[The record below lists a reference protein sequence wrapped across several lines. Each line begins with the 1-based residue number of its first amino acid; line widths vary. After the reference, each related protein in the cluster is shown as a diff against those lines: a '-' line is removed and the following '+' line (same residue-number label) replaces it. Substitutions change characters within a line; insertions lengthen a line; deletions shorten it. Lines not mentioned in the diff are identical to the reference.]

1 MKAQNHMAKDQWGNT
16 FHALGANPRAE
27 LLRRLD
33 RQHASKMYIDTK
45 SGSTQHVGWI
55 IAGHWL
61 TVYEVYEA
69 KRINTP

>member
-1 MKAQNHMAKDQWGNT
+1 MKAQNHMAKDQWDNT
-16 FHALGANPRAE
+16 FHDLGANPRAE

-33 RQHASKMYIDTK
+33 RKHASKMYVDTK
-45 SGSTQHVGWI
+45 SGAVQHIGWI

-61 TVYEVYEA
+61 TVYEV